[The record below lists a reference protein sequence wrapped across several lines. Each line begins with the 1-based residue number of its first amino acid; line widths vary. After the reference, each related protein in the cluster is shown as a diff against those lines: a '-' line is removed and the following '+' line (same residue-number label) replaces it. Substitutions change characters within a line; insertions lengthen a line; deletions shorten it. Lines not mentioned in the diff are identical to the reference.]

1 METQKGRG
9 THYNTESSAL
19 LKMFMLKD
27 SFCSFLVVV
36 VVVNQTHHVT
46 ESYLTAE
53 SSVFSE
59 LLPDKRGFLSVF
71 SG

>member
-19 LKMFMLKD
+19 LKMFMLKY
-27 SFCSFLVVV
+27 SFCSFLLV
-36 VVVNQTHHVT
+36 VVVNRTHHVT

-59 LLPDKRGFLSVF
+59 LLPDKRGFLSVL